1 MRVVDVCAFYTPQG
15 GGVRTYIDQKLLA
28 APRLGH
34 EMIVLAP
41 GATRRT
47 ELRAGGGRIEYI
59 PAPRFPLDRK
69 YRYFAADGSVD
80 AALDALGPDLV
91 ECASPWRSASFV
103 ADWHGTAPRVMVM
116 HADPL
121 SAYAYRWFGDFVA
134 QDTIDRGF
142 ASYWRHLRRMDEHY
156 AAIVTANRHLAA
168 RMREGGLQHVELNPM
183 GVTPGA
189 FSPAWRDPAL
199 RRALLRDL
207 GLVEDAILLIGAGRL
222 ASEKRW
228 PMVVD
233 AVMRASADRPLGL
246 LLLGAG
252 PERRLIERR
261 IAGNPHIRLLRSV
274 PRDTLARLLAS
285 SDALIHGCEAETF
298 GLVAAEARA
307 SGLPVIAPDEGGA
320 SDQARECGEVYAAG
334 DAGAAADAID
344 RLAGRLAPLRAGAVA
359 SAPHVRTM
367 DEHFAA
373 LFARYAELV
382 G

>member
-1 MRVVDVCAFYTPQG
+1 
-15 GGVRTYIDQKLLA
+15 
-28 APRLGH
+28 
-34 EMIVLAP
+34 
-41 GATRRT
+41 
-47 ELRAGGGRIEYI
+47 
-59 PAPRFPLDRK
+59 
-69 YRYFAADGSVD
+69 
-80 AALDALGPDLV
+80 
-91 ECASPWRSASFV
+91 
-103 ADWHGTAPRVMVM
+103 MVM

-156 AAIVTANRHLAA
+156 AAIVTANRHLAE
-168 RMREGGLQHVELNPM
+168 RMREGGLRHVELNPM

-189 FSPAWRDPAL
+189 FSPAWRDLAL
-199 RRALLRDL
+199 RSALLRDL
-207 GLVEDAILLIGAGRL
+207 GLGDDAMLLIGAGRL

-228 PMVVD
+228 PMVID
-233 AVMRASADRPLGL
+233 AVTRASAARPLGL

-252 PERRLIERR
+252 PERRLVERR
-261 IAGNPHIRLLRSV
+261 IAGNPHIRLLRPV

-307 SGLPVIAPDEGGA
+307 SGLPVVAPDQGGA
-320 SDQARECGEVYAAG
+320 SDQARECGELYVAG
-334 DAGAAADAID
+334 DAGAAAKAI
-344 RLAGRLAPLRAGAVA
+344 GRLASRLPDLHSVA
-359 SAPHVRTM
+359 TAAAPHVRTM
-367 DEHFAA
+367 DAHFET